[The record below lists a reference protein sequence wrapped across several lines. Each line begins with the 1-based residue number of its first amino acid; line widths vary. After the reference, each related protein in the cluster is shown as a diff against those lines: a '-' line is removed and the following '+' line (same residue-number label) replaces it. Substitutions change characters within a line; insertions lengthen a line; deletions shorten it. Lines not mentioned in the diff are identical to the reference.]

1 MHEVMMFW
9 RTCHKLFEMD
19 EPSSVDTSLAE
30 MWMKE
35 LHVQS
40 PDPMRHL
47 GKGFLSFGFQ
57 FHDKMVTI
65 NIVPRHKSTD
75 RKDML

>member
-1 MHEVMMFW
+1 MNKVMMFW

-19 EPSSVDTSLAE
+19 EPSSVETSLAE
-30 MWMKE
+30 MWIKE
-35 LHVQS
+35 LHERVSS
-40 PDPMRHL
+40 PMEHI
-47 GKGFLSFGFQ
+47 GKGLLSFGFQ

-75 RKDML
+75 RKDIL